1 MKELYRKTF
10 DEVHASE
17 RLREEVRNM
26 KATEQ
31 NVRKFRRP
39 TALVAV
45 MILLVVLAGTVAA
58 VTAGVLG
65 SIQGWFTREWTDL
78 SGEAMPQEPVSYTHL
93 NTEKQE
99 HNRGEH
105 E

>member
-26 KATEQ
+26 KATER
-31 NVRKFRRP
+31 NARKFRRP

-45 MILLVVLAGTVAA
+45 MILLVVLAGTVAVYRA
-58 VTAGVLG
+58 AFRGGLPG
-65 SIQGWFTREWTDL
+65 SGQICLERLCPKSRWI
-78 SGEAMPQEPVSYTHL
+78 
-93 NTEKQE
+93 
-99 HNRGEH
+99 
-105 E
+105 